1 MDERSESGFT
11 LIEVLV
17 ATVVLGLIIGPMTA
31 AIILGFKTEG
41 TVAERLTTSQGRFL
55 LNVYIPRDAMQA
67 SHAYASTGGAS
78 IPFSSVCAG
87 KSVAG
92 QVPSSSTFINT
103 MSNPVSVPLVL
114 TWTAQTVATDSQGH
128 VTLTPQSF
136 EVDYVLAQEPG
147 HPDGLPQATGDWLW
161 RFAFTTTTSY
171 STGQPSTGCQFV
183 TGSNTLITR
192 DVNPTVGAT
201 GNVINTAGLLQSVS
215 LQYTDLAGCSNPP
228 TSSCGNSYIATG
240 GARA

>member
-1 MDERSESGFT
+1 MAERSESGFT

-67 SHAYASTGGAS
+67 TSASGNSTGP
-78 IPFSSVCAG
+78 ITFTSVCAG
-87 KSVAG
+87 QGVSG
-92 QVPSSSTFINT
+92 QIPSSVTFV
-103 MSNPVSVPLVL
+103 NPSVPLVL
-114 TWTAQTVATDSQGH
+114 SWLGQTVSTDGQGH
-128 VTLTPQSF
+128 VALTPQNY

-161 RFAFTTTTSY
+161 RFAFTKDV
-171 STGQPSTGCQFV
+171 TGCHIV

-192 DVNPTVGAT
+192 DINPAVGAT
-201 GNVINTAGLLQSVS
+201 GTATNELSGLLKSVS
-215 LQYTDLAGCSNPP
+215 LQYQDVAGCTGTP
-228 TSSCGNSYIATG
+228 TSSCGNTYVAIRGSP
-240 GARA
+240 R

>member
-1 MDERSESGFT
+1 MAERSESGFT

-55 LNVYIPRDAMQA
+55 LNVYVPRDAMQA
-67 SHAYASTGGAS
+67 SKAYASSAGPT
-78 IPFSSVCAG
+78 IPFASVCAG
-87 KSVAG
+87 QSVSG
-92 QVPSSSTFINT
+92 QVPTTATFI
-103 MSNPVSVPLVL
+103 NPVSVPLVL
-114 TWTAQTVATDSQGH
+114 TWTAQTVSTDSQGH
-128 VTLTPQSF
+128 VTLSPQSF
-136 EVDYVLAQEPG
+136 EVDYVLAPEPG
-147 HPDGLPQATGDWLW
+147 HPDGLPQSTGDWLW

-183 TGSNTLITR
+183 TGSNTQITR
-192 DVNPTVGAT
+192 DINPVVGAT
-201 GNVINTAGLLQSVS
+201 GTVTNIGSGLLQSVS
-215 LQYTDLAGCSNPP
+215 LGYTDLAGCVVPI
-228 TSSCGNSYIATG
+228 TSSCGNSYIASG

>member
-1 MDERSESGFT
+1 MGERSESGFT

-31 AIILGFKTEG
+31 AIILGFRTEG

-67 SHAYASTGGAS
+67 SKAYGNSGGTT
-78 IPFSSVCAG
+78 IPFASVCAG
-87 KSVAG
+87 QSVSG
-92 QVPSSSTFINT
+92 QIPSTATLQSPTPSA
-103 MSNPVSVPLVL
+103 VSVPLVL
-114 TWTAQTVATDSQGH
+114 TWTAQTVITDAQGH
-128 VTLTPQSF
+128 VTLSPQSY
-136 EVDYVLAQEPG
+136 EVDYVLATEPG

-161 RFAFTTTTSY
+161 RFGFTTTTSY

-192 DVNPTVGAT
+192 DINQVVGAT
-201 GNVINTAGLLQSVS
+201 GTITNTGSGLLQSVS
-215 LQYTDLAGCSNPP
+215 MQYTDLAGCSVP
-228 TSSCGNSYIATG
+228 
-240 GARA
+240 